1 MIPLGEPWFL
11 EALVVG
17 AVTAALAGMVGV
29 AVVVERRVFLAGGIA
44 HAAYGG
50 VGLAWAAGVSPFW
63 GAVVFAGGGAVLL
76 RRLERHLGARADT
89 LIGVLWSLG
98 MAIGVVAID
107 LTPGYAPD
115 LMGYLFGSMLMAD
128 PEVAALLPWF
138 APAVVAAAVLTRAR
152 LSALLFDAEWSA
164 LAGAPVRRWQLV
176 LDLVTALTMMMAMR
190 LVGLILVMA
199 LLTVPASMALP
210 GARSTGHAMARAAG
224 LAALFVVLGL
234 VGSALLDLRSG
245 AGVVL
250 VTCTAYMLWALVRR
264 RS

>member
-1 MIPLGEPWFL
+1 MIPIGEVWFL
-11 EALVVG
+11 EALLVG
-17 AVTAALAGMVGV
+17 MVTAALAGIVGV

-50 VGLAWAAGVSPFW
+50 VGLAWAAGLPPFW
-63 GAVVFAGGGAVLL
+63 GAVAFAAGSAVLL
-76 RRLERHLGARADT
+76 RRLERRLGARADT

-98 MAIGVVAID
+98 MAIGVAAID

-128 PEVAALLPWF
+128 RDVAALLPWL
-138 APAVVAAAVLTRAR
+138 APTLVVAAIVARTR

-164 LAGAPVRRWQLV
+164 LAGAPVRRWQLA
-176 LDLVTALTMMMAMR
+176 LDLATALTMMLAMR

-199 LLTVPASMALP
+199 LLTVPAAMALP
-210 GARSTGHAMARAAG
+210 GARSVGQAMARAAG
-224 LAALFVVLGL
+224 LSAAFVGIGL
-234 VGSALLDLRSG
+234 LGSAALDLRSG

-250 VTCTAYMLWALVRR
+250 VTCSAYVLWALLRR
-264 RS
+264 RG